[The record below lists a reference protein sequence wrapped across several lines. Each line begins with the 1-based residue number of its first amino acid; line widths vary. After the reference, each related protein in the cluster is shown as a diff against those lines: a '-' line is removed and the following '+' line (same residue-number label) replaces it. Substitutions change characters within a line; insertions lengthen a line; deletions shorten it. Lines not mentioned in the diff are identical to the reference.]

1 MKKNFIV
8 ILALLSAI
16 VAYASREANISA
28 NGTNVQSHTRIEMKD
43 CKKVGGVTI
52 EIRYNYSYNY
62 LYVTA
67 SNSNKYRTSI
77 SYKLMATNGVVTY
90 PVDSGM
96 FDLAAYQDNGCS
108 KNGPNIYM
116 KEGFSYYLDIQ
127 EPKACD

>member
-1 MKKNFIV
+1 MKKNFIA

-52 EIRYNYSYNY
+52 EIDYNYSYKY
-62 LYVTA
+62 LWVKA

-96 FDLAAYQDNGCS
+96 FDLAAYPKDGYC
-108 KNGPNIYM
+108 KAGPHIYM

-127 EPKACD
+127 EPIACD